1 MAGRKALDMLE
12 ERVERLIAHHTP
24 DPTGTAIAA
33 MTLADIQRLT
43 ALHDTH
49 GPAEMLAAFEDITK
63 P

>member
-1 MAGRKALDMLE
+1 MAGRKTLDVLE
-12 ERVERLIAHHTP
+12 DRLDRLIARHAP
-24 DPTGTAIAA
+24 DPIATAIEA